1 MRRLA
6 AAGGAQK
13 PRPSKAFRPI
23 ERAVSGRL
31 AVNREQFYA
40 IMGGE
45 GTLDYELYLNTKA
58 LLSCQT
64 KFDELCNRDE
74 LQFQVVHQVEELWM
88 KLIAYTLLDIDDYL
102 QQENTNRVMTLFRR
116 VHTLQRLMIQQ
127 IALLEI
133 MSPKEYQEIRLRLGN
148 GSGQESPGFRVLLK
162 MYQPIW
168 NSFKEQYLDK
178 PGLTLEKIYDTE
190 YTHSDTYLVAEALAE
205 FDELFQKFRYEH
217 MQLIHRTIGFGS
229 KSLKGRPVEILEE
242 GMRHKFF
249 PELWEIRSHMTD
261 KWGAEYGVKRD
272 PLGGHHAAPN
282 YEGT

>member
-1 MRRLA
+1 
-6 AAGGAQK
+6 
-13 PRPSKAFRPI
+13 
-23 ERAVSGRL
+23 
-31 AVNREQFYA
+31 VNREQFYA

-58 LLSCQT
+58 LLSCQS
-64 KFDELCNRDE
+64 KFSELCNPDE

-88 KLIAYTLLDIDDYL
+88 KLIAYTLLDIDEYL
-102 QQENTNRVMTLFRR
+102 QQHNTNRVITLFKR

-133 MSPKEYQEIRLRLGN
+133 MSPKEYQGIRLRLGN

-162 MYQPIW
+162 MYQPVWI
-168 NSFKEQYLDK
+168 SFKETYLEK
-178 PGLTLEKIYDTE
+178 PGVTLEKIYDSE
-190 YTHSDTYLVAEALAE
+190 YSHGDAYVVAEALAE

-249 PELWEIRSHMTD
+249 PELWEIRSQMTD
-261 KWGAEYGVKRD
+261 KWGATYGVKRD
-272 PLGGHHAAPN
+272 PLSGLH
-282 YEGT
+282 